1 MGKNAR
7 RRKLQPTSVFLPEKP
22 HGQSSLEGYSPKG
35 LKEMDMAERLSID
48 CHMHKASYFLSK
60 EALVDSS
67 AAVYDH
73 VSSGLLPKA
82 SLSVWVT
89 IV

>member
-1 MGKNAR
+1 M
-7 RRKLQPTSVFLPEKP
+7 QPTSVFLPENP

-35 LKEMDMAERLSID
+35 LKEMDVAERLSTD

-60 EALVDSS
+60 EVLLDSS

-73 VSSGLLPKA
+73 ASSGLSPKE

-89 IV
+89 VV